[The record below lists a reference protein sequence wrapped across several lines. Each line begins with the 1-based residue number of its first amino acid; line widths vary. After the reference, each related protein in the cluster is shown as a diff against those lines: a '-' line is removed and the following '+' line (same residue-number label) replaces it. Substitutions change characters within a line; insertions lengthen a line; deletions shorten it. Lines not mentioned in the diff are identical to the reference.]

1 MTPTAADPPNIWVCP
16 RAGVRGCWWRGAVRR
31 GGGGRARVWGLGVP
45 APMELGRRRC
55 LRAQAAGPAARILN
69 GCRWVALRVGC
80 GLAAIGRAAGS
91 GFGGALSGSGGA
103 AAGGADACG
112 WGGGLEFGPG
122 GAGGG
127 VGVFG
132 SFGPAGA
139 AFGADGVVAP
149 GDAGFGVVAGEAGAG
164 EGFGDGGGGGFFRGR

>member
-91 GFGGALSGSGGA
+91 GFGGA
-103 AAGGADACG
+103 AAGGGDACG